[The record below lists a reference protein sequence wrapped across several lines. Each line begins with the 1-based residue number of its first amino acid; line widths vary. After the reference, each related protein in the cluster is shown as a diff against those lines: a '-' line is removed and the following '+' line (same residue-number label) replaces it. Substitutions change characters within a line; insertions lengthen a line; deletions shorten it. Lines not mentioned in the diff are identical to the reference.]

1 MRQKQGNKRVN
12 IINNKNLD
20 DIRKTILS
28 EAAELDSAEKKM
40 EYLSTELHKTF
51 EHYYWVGFYIPDGD
65 AMTLGPSAGPP
76 ACSSIGYQGV
86 CGAAFKSGKSLIVPD
101 VGKFPGH
108 IVCDPESKSE
118 IVIPVK
124 NSENAVFAL
133 LDVDSDRLDA
143 FGEQDAE
150 FLENLVSELF
160 S

>member
-1 MRQKQGNKRVN
+1 MRQPQGIRRVK
-12 IINNKNLD
+12 IIKNKNLD

-28 EAAELDSAEKKM
+28 DAAELTSAEKKM
-40 EYLSTELHKTF
+40 EFLSTELHKTF
-51 EHYYWVGFYIPDGD
+51 DHYYWVGFYIPDGD
-65 AMTLGPSAGPP
+65 LMTLGPSAGPP

-86 CGAAFKSGKSLIVPD
+86 CGAAFKSEKSLIVPD
-101 VGKFPGH
+101 VEKFPGH

-133 LDVDSDRLDA
+133 LDVDSDTIDA
-143 FGEQDAE
+143 FGENDAE

>member
-1 MRQKQGNKRVN
+1 MRQKQGIKRVN

-28 EAAELDSAEKKM
+28 ESVELDSAEKKM
-40 EYLSTELHKTF
+40 EFLSTELHKTF

-86 CGAAFKSGKSLIVPD
+86 CGAAFKSGNSLIVPD

-124 NSENAVFAL
+124 NSENTVFAL
-133 LDVDSDRLDA
+133 LDVDSDTIDA
-143 FGEQDAE
+143 FSEEDAE
-150 FLENLVSELF
+150 FLEYLVSELF
-160 S
+160 G